1 MVKVKDDY
9 IEIILPEDLDN
20 LKRRDSI
27 ILETAASYYKIRSK
41 ELITVDDYSI
51 KFLHYG
57 DVEDIDYGKIKR
69 IYKVKEPII
78 REETLTMILFI
89 LGLALIINIF
99 ILVLGG
105 G

>member
-20 LKRRDSI
+20 LKWRDSLM
-27 ILETAASYYKIRSK
+27 LETAATYYKIRSN
-41 ELITVDDYSI
+41 ELITVDDDSI

-57 DVEDIDYGKIKR
+57 DVKDIGYDKIKR

-78 REETLTMILFI
+78 REETLTIILFI
-89 LGLALIINIF
+89 LGLTLIITIF
-99 ILVLGG
+99 ILALGG

>member
-27 ILETAASYYKIRSK
+27 ILETAATYYKIRSK
-41 ELITVDDYSI
+41 ELITVDNYSI

-57 DVEDIDYGKIKR
+57 EVKDIDYDNIKR

-78 REETLTMILFI
+78 REETLTTILFI
-89 LGLALIINIF
+89 LGLTLIITIF
-99 ILVLGG
+99 ILVFGG

>member
-9 IEIILPEDLDN
+9 IEIILPEDLVN
-20 LKRRDSI
+20 LKRRDKI
-27 ILETAASYYKIRSK
+27 ILETNATYYKIRSK

-57 DVEDIDYGKIKR
+57 DVKDIDYGKIKR

-89 LGLALIINIF
+89 LGLILIINIF
-99 ILVLGG
+99 ILALGG